1 MSKAAKDGL
10 IRGWGMSKRFGKN
23 ESNVDYITWISFSNL
38 NSRKNA
44 YNSIGKYFN
53 QTSKQLYTPKLSE
66 IGREKWGS
74 YVVGN
79 SNLYFD
85 NFLSNLVMF

>member
-1 MSKAAKDGL
+1 M
-10 IRGWGMSKRFGKN
+10 
-23 ESNVDYITWISFSNL
+23 
-38 NSRKNA
+38 
-44 YNSIGKYFN
+44 
-53 QTSKQLYTPKLSE
+53 YTPKLLKSE

-85 NFLSNLVMF
+85 NFLSAPEGIKIKFSVHNLAMLNNMKDLVKKKNCLLPLGKKTFKMDKKFGE